1 MANGAQTIYKFFPS
15 RGVAGG
21 IVNLQPYAIDSY
33 VNEEP
38 YGVMEYGVGVV
49 QGTTDKQIKLPTS
62 GSAAADFLGVTVN
75 NRTTEYN
82 IMGELDI
89 WNKYAVGVMRYGRIY
104 VKVKIASTSTAADG
118 STVYTYT
125 DVATGDPA
133 YFILEGTGN
142 IGRFTNQAGLE
153 STPDGVAINARFA
166 SAQDENGIA
175 QLDILNSFAP

>member
-1 MANGAQTIYKFFPS
+1 MGAQTTYKFFPS
-15 RGVAGG
+15 KGVAGG

-49 QGTTDKQIKLPTS
+49 PGTTDKQIKLPTS
-62 GSAAADFLGVTVN
+62 SSTAAQFLGVTVN

-104 VKVKIASTSTAADG
+104 VKVKVASESG
-118 STVYTYT
+118 GVKTYT
-125 DVATGDPA
+125 NVATGDPA
-133 YFILEGTGN
+133 YMIITGSGN

-175 QLDILNSFAP
+175 QLDILDSFAP

>member
-1 MANGAQTIYKFFPS
+1 MGAQTTYKFFPS
-15 RGVAGG
+15 KGVAGG

-49 QGTTDKQIKLPTS
+49 AGTTDKQIKMPTS
-62 GSAAADFLGVTVN
+62 ASAATDFLGVTVN

-104 VKVKIASTSTAADG
+104 VKVKSTAPG
-118 STVYTYT
+118 VFT
-125 DVATGDPA
+125 DVAAGDPA
-133 YFILEGTGN
+133 YLVINTSGE
-142 IGRFTNQAGLE
+142 IGKFTNAAGKD
-153 STPDGVAINARFA
+153 TDDVAINARFA

-175 QLDILNSFAP
+175 QLDILNTFAP